1 MTLQE
6 CYQALGGDYDEV
18 LHRLMM
24 PKLVDKFLGK
34 FPADGCYAALCAAME
49 AGQRAEAFRAAHTLK
64 GVCQNLSLGNLLHTI
79 APLTELL
86 RPETD
91 TIPAQAQAMMAS
103 VRESYDATLQTIACY
118 QQSNISG

>member
-34 FPADGCYAALCAAME
+34 FPGDGSYAALCAAME

-64 GVCQNLSLGNLLHTI
+64 GVCQNLSLGNLLQAV

-91 TIPAQAQAMMAS
+91 AIPAQAQTMLAD
-103 VRESYDATLQTIACY
+103 VRQSYDATISAITSY
-118 QQSNISG
+118 QQSNA